1 MSIINLPKH
10 DLTGATA
17 LMQVRVTATTAQSQG
32 VFGFVEKEL
41 PIEWVEVG
49 V

>member
-1 MSIINLPKH
+1 MSIINVPNH
-10 DLTGATA
+10 DLKFYRGD
-17 LMQVRVTATTAQSQG
+17 TATTAQLQG

-41 PIEWVEVG
+41 PVEWVEVG